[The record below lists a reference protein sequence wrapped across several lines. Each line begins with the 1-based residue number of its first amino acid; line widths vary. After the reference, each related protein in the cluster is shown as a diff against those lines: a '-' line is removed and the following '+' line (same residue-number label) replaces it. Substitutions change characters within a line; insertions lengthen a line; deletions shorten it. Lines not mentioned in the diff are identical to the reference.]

1 MNIHILLFL
10 IMNIKTD
17 EYIAQERIQQ
27 EKIQHEQVKPE
38 QAEQYNKA
46 VPSKRKPIIQYKDS
60 APPPIRIC
68 NKGEISSDCRKL
80 TQAEISGNVVRG
92 KKQNID
98 DQTP

>member
-1 MNIHILLFL
+1 
-10 IMNIKTD
+10 MNIKTD

-46 VPSKRKPIIQYKDS
+46 VPSKSKPIIQYKDGP

-92 KKQNID
+92 KKQTLD

>member
-38 QAEQYNKA
+38 QAEQ
-46 VPSKRKPIIQYKDS
+46 
-60 APPPIRIC
+60 
-68 NKGEISSDCRKL
+68 
-80 TQAEISGNVVRG
+80 
-92 KKQNID
+92 
-98 DQTP
+98 

>member
-1 MNIHILLFL
+1 MGV
-10 IMNIKTD
+10 KTN
-17 EYIAQERIQQ
+17 EYIAQEKIQQ
-27 EKIQHEQVKPE
+27 EQIQLEKIQQEQIHPE
-38 QAEQYNKA
+38 KAEQSKA
-46 VPSKRKPIIQYKDS
+46 MPSKSKPIIQYKDGP

-92 KKQNID
+92 KKQNLD